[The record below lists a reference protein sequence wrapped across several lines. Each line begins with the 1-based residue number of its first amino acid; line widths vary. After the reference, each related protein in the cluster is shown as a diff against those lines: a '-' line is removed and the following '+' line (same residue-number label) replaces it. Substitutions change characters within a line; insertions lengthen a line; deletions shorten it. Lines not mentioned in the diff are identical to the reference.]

1 MGTVQ
6 IDGSTPKITVGNATA
21 EDATILF
28 DGNAQ
33 DFYIALDDSADD
45 LLIGLGSTVG
55 TTPMLSFTEAKAAAF
70 TGAVTMASTLGV
82 TGVVTG
88 AGFTAGSAVL
98 AEAELELLD
107 GLTAGT
113 AIASKVVT
121 TDANIDTTGQ
131 RNLTISGELD
141 AATLDISGN
150 ADIDGTTNLDA
161 VDIDGAVQLD
171 ATFTV
176 GVNDTGHDV
185 IFYGAAAGAKFFWD
199 ESADDLILAK
209 SIFKMDT
216 LTTTGSYAYLYRN
229 DGDLVSTI
237 EDAGDGV
244 GVQLSMYNSDED
256 FFFRFNNTTPVLTL
270 GASGFIFN
278 ESGNDL
284 DFRTETSNQTH
295 MVFVEA
301 GTDEFNIRESA
312 GDAVVCIGQQALD
325 TKIMS
330 FKSSDIAHGITDDA
344 EADTYGF
351 IQKGVATA
359 GGTWFE
365 GISEDTDPGLT
376 LAGKHGT
383 TTGSTS
389 KDSAGGG
396 AVVIRG
402 FCRSGTGTA
411 VLGTNE
417 NIVAIRNKD
426 TTRFYFDAEG
436 DFHADSSSTT
446 FDNYEDAQ
454 LVRALD
460 LSHGKGVIESKFD
473 KFVAYNHENLANL
486 QLVGREKDGTP
497 NSFVNVTGLQRLHN
511 GAIWQQYEKHE
522 RLLEAVYDLAKEAVG
537 EEKAN
542 AILDKHEV
550 KRLQ

>member
-171 ATFTV
+171 STLTIGAD
-176 GVNDTGHDV
+176 DTGHDV
-185 IFYGAAAGAKFFWD
+185 IFYGATAGAKLFWD
-199 ESADDLILAK
+199 ESADDLILDK
-209 SIFKMDT
+209 TIFKMDQT
-216 LTTTGSYAYLYRN
+216 DGNYIYLYRGGSKALVGN
-229 DGDLVSTI
+229 ITDEGDASGIGLTI
-237 EDAGDGV
+237 
-244 GVQLSMYNSDED
+244 YNSDED
-256 FFFRFNNTTPVLTL
+256 FIFKYNNTTESFRI
-270 GASGFIFN
+270 GASGGIFA
-278 ESGNDL
+278 SATKVSTGG
-284 DFRTETSNQTH
+284 ETAPDVDTGGLCLNTG
-295 MVFVEA
+295 A
-301 GTDEFNIRESA
+301 A
-312 GDAVVCIGQQALD
+312 DAKTL
-325 TKIMS
+325 T
-330 FKSSDIAHGITDDA
+330 FKSSDVAHNMTGLA
-344 EADTYGF
+344 EADTYGLL
-351 IQKGVATA
+351 QKRNATE
-359 GGTWFE
+359 GG
-365 GISEDTDPGLT
+365 L
-376 LAGKHGT
+376 L
-383 TTGSTS
+383 
-389 KDSAGGG
+389 
-396 AVVIRG
+396 IRG
-402 FCRSGTGTA
+402 FSEGVSSVEIKGAPTSASTTLSTGGNSPVMVNTSLSNGSGDVTA
-411 VLGTNE
+411 MSSNGVLFG
-417 NIVAIRNKD
+417 VAND
-426 TTRFYFDAEG
+426 STFRFAVDAEG
-436 DFHADSSSTT
+436 DLHYDGGTNATAWDRH
-446 FDNYEDAQ
+446 DDAHM
-454 LVRALD
+454 VRALD
-460 LSHGKGVIESKFD
+460 LSHGVNTIDSKFD
-473 KFVAYNHENLANL
+473 KFVGYNHEKLAEMK
-486 QLVGREKDGTP
+486 LVGREEDGTP
-497 NSFVNVTGLQRLHN
+497 NHFINITGLQRLHN
-511 GAIWQQYEKHE
+511 GAIWQQYEKHNQ
-522 RLLEAVYDLAKEAVG
+522 LLEAVYDLAKVAVG
-537 EEKAN
+537 EKKAN